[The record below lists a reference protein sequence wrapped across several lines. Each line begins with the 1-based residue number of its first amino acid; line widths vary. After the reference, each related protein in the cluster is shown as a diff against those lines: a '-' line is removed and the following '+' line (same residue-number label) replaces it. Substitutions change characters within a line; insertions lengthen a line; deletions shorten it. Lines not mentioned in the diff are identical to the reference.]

1 MSGGITHILCGV
13 DGSAPACVAADRAAD
28 LARTLGA
35 RLTFVAVARA
45 GTPDPALMGYMHVE
59 GLGEQ
64 PVPLLPDAAERCL
77 AIARTKASAK
87 GYTGAARLVRTGKV
101 AETLI
106 AVADEIGADAIAIG
120 RHRHSGLRRAVV
132 GSVAQQIA
140 NRTSHPILSYCC

>member
-13 DGSAPACVAADRAAD
+13 DGSAPACVAAEQAAD
-28 LARTLGA
+28 LAVALGA

-45 GTPDPALMGYMHVE
+45 GTADLALAGYMRDE
-59 GLGEQ
+59 GLGEE
-64 PVPLLPDAAERCL
+64 PVPLLPEAAERCL
-77 AIARTKASAK
+77 SLALTKASGK
-87 GYTGAARLVRTGKV
+87 GYSGAARLIRTGRV

-132 GSVAQQIA
+132 GSVAQEIA
-140 NRTSHPILSYCC
+140 DRTSHAILSYCC